1 MTHSFDRQALFEA
14 FDLLNAELQRRNVRA
29 TLFVVG
35 GAAMAIAYDSRR
47 STTDVD
53 AIFVPADIV
62 RSAAQAVGQ
71 QMGIEEDWLNDGV
84 RGFAPGHDEQSASVY
99 EREHLS
105 VAVASPKYLLAMKL
119 LASRSD
125 RDIDDIRTLYK
136 LCAFSTVQDGIDVLS
151 SFYPA
156 HLVPARVQ
164 FMLQEMF
171 PERDDA
177 GRDRGISR

>member
-1 MTHSFDRQALFEA
+1 
-14 FDLLNAELQRRNVRA
+14 
-29 TLFVVG
+29 
-35 GAAMAIAYDSRR
+35 
-47 STTDVD
+47 
-53 AIFVPADIV
+53 
-62 RSAAQAVGQ
+62 
-71 QMGIEEDWLNDGV
+71 MGIEEDWLNDGV
-84 RGFAPGHDEQSASVY
+84 KGFAPGHDEQSVSVY

-105 VAVASPKYLLAMKL
+105 VAVASPNNLLAMKL

-125 RDIDDIRTLYK
+125 RDIDDIRTLYN

-171 PERDDA
+171 PERDGA

>member
-1 MTHSFDRQALFEA
+1 MTHSFDRQAPFEA

-35 GAAMAIAYDSRR
+35 GAVMAIAYDSRR

-84 RGFAPGHDEQSASVY
+84 KGFAPGHDEQSVSVY

-105 VAVASPKYLLAMKL
+105 VAVASPNNLLAMKL

-125 RDIDDIRTLYK
+125 RDIDDIRTLYN

-171 PERDDA
+171 PERDGA